1 MSNHLSG
8 QTSPYLLQHA
18 ENPVDWYP
26 WGGEAF
32 QKARDEDKP
41 IFLSIGYST
50 CHWCHVMA
58 HESFEDAE
66 TADILNRYFV
76 SIKVDKEER
85 PDIDSV
91 YMAVCQAFTGNGGW
105 PMSIFMTPEQ
115 RPFFAGTYFPKY
127 SRRGAIGF
135 RDLLLLIHEKWES
148 DRASLL
154 RSAGEMTGLLGR
166 ASAAAAQ
173 ADATLPEKAL
183 ELYRRSFDREFG
195 GFGAA
200 PKFPAPHNLLFL
212 MQRYEKYGDREALDM
227 AELTLQRMYA
237 GGLFDHIGHGFC
249 RYSTDRCWL
258 VPHFEKMLYD
268 NALLILAYC
277 KAHELTGRALYLDIA
292 EKTAG
297 FVLREMTGP
306 DGGFYSA
313 QDADSEGEEG
323 RFYVFTPDEIERLL
337 GPTDGPAF
345 CERFGITREGNFG
358 SKSIPN
364 LLHASELSESR
375 FDPLLPR
382 LREYR
387 RERSRLH
394 TDDKVLTAWNSL
406 MIAALC
412 ALYRR
417 SGDRSR
423 LDAARRAQEF
433 IERELCEG
441 GTLYVS
447 ARAGARSGP
456 GFLDDYAA
464 YAFALLSLYDA
475 TLERPY
481 LERAAQLVKAASE
494 QFADAEHG
502 GYFLSGAANE
512 QLIFRPKECFD
523 GAMPSGNSL
532 MAYDLVRLSQVLPEA
547 GTEAPAREQL
557 AFMSGEAARYPAG
570 YAMFLT
576 ALSDM
581 DDPPMLVTAVT
592 MSRDLGA
599 LAPRLPSSAAVRL
612 LDSPTAEYKSPD
624 GEPAFYVCRGRTCL
638 PPMDLSR
645 FLETLA
651 SGKYPS

>member
-1 MSNHLSG
+1 
-8 QTSPYLLQHA
+8 
-18 ENPVDWYP
+18 
-26 WGGEAF
+26 
-32 QKARDEDKP
+32 
-41 IFLSIGYST
+41 
-50 CHWCHVMA
+50 
-58 HESFEDAE
+58 
-66 TADILNRYFV
+66 
-76 SIKVDKEER
+76 
-85 PDIDSV
+85 
-91 YMAVCQAFTGNGGW
+91 
-105 PMSIFMTPEQ
+105 
-115 RPFFAGTYFPKY
+115 
-127 SRRGAIGF
+127 
-135 RDLLLLIHEKWES
+135 
-148 DRASLL
+148 
-154 RSAGEMTGLLGR
+154 MTGS
-166 ASAAAAQ
+166 SA
-173 ADATLPEKAL
+173 
-183 ELYRRSFDREFG
+183 

-227 AELTLQRMYA
+227 VELTLQRMYA

-358 SKSIPN
+358 AKSIPN

-375 FDPLLPR
+375 FDPLLPK

-447 ARAGARSGP
+447 AAP
-456 GFLDDYAA
+456 
-464 YAFALLSLYDA
+464 
-475 TLERPY
+475 
-481 LERAAQLVKAASE
+481 ERAAGPAS
-494 QFADAEHG
+494 
-502 GYFLSGAANE
+502 STTT
-512 QLIFRPKECFD
+512 RP
-523 GAMPSGNSL
+523 MPSPCS
-532 MAYDLVRLSQVLPEA
+532 RSTTP
-547 GTEAPAREQL
+547 RW
-557 AFMSGEAARYPAG
+557 SGHI
-570 YAMFLT
+570 
-576 ALSDM
+576 
-581 DDPPMLVTAVT
+581 
-592 MSRDLGA
+592 
-599 LAPRLPSSAAVRL
+599 SSARR
-612 LDSPTAEYKSPD
+612 SW
-624 GEPAFYVCRGRTCL
+624 
-638 PPMDLSR
+638 
-645 FLETLA
+645 
-651 SGKYPS
+651 

>member
-127 SRRGAIGF
+127 SRRGAFGF

-154 RSAGEMTGLLGR
+154 RSAGEITGLLGR

-249 RYSTDRCWL
+249 RYSTDRFWL

-323 RFYVFTPDEIERLL
+323 RFYLFTPDEIERLL
-337 GPTDGPAF
+337 GPEDGPAF

-358 SKSIPN
+358 AKSIPN
-364 LLHASELSESR
+364 LLHASELSERR
-375 FDPLLPR
+375 FDPLLPK

-387 RERSRLH
+387 RKRSRLH

-441 GTLYVS
+441 GTLHVS

-456 GFLDDYAA
+456 GFLEDYAA

-502 GYFLSGAANE
+502 GYFLSGAENE

-532 MAYDLVRLSQVLPEA
+532 MAYDLVRLSRVLPEA

-570 YAMFLT
+570 YAMFLA

-599 LAPRLPSSAAVRL
+599 LAPRLPSSTAVRL

-638 PPMDLSR
+638 PPMGLSR